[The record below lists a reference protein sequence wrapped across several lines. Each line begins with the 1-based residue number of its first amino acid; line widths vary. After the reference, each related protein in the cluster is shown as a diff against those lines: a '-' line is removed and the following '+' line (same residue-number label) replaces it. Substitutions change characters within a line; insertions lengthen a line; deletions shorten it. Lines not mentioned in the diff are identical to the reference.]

1 MSLPVDQIICGE
13 SLSTLKTFPD
23 ESVDIVFTSPP
34 YNFGMDYDKF
44 DDTDPYVDYLNTM
57 NDIFSECFRVL
68 KSGGRI
74 LINVAPSFPQHK
86 PTHHHL
92 TRNLVENCGMLWM
105 GEIIWMKNNFG
116 GGTAW
121 GSWKSPSCPT
131 LTRPYEFVCIYGKD
145 STKHTGKRED
155 IDITGKEFLN
165 YRNAHW
171 TIQAEVQMRKKYDH
185 PAMFPE
191 ELVYRALKMFSY
203 QNDVILDPFNGAG
216 TTSYVSKKLNRRF
229 IGIDMDEKYCETARE
244 RLNYAELPFEFDNPY
259 EDKPDEE
266 ELKTIFDFV

>member
-1 MSLPVDQIICGE
+1 MTLPIDEIICGE

-23 ESVDIVFTSPP
+23 KSVDIVFTSPP

-44 DDTDPYVDYLNTM
+44 DDTDPYEEYLKTM
-57 NDIFSECFRVL
+57 NAIFSECHRVL
-68 KSGGRI
+68 VDGGRLI
-74 LINVAPSFPQHK
+74 INVAPSFPQHK

-92 TRNLVENCGMLWM
+92 SRHLIDEGMLWM

-131 LTRPYEFVCIYGKD
+131 LTRPYEFVMLFGKG
-145 STKHTGKRED
+145 STKHTGKKED
-155 IDITGKEFLN
+155 IDITGPEFLS

-171 TIQAEVQMRKKYDH
+171 TIQAETQMRKKYDH

-191 ELVYRALKMFSY
+191 QLVYQALKMFSY
-203 QNDVILDPFNGAG
+203 QNDVILDPFNGCG
-216 TTSYVSKKLNRRF
+216 TTTTVAKRLNRRF

-244 RLNYAELPFEFDNPY
+244 RTNVGVLP
-259 EDKPDEE
+259 
-266 ELKTIFDFV
+266 L